1 MLADGTYATETV
13 FSATPSA
20 SHAANLEAVKAAAK
34 PPLRALILGG
44 DFYTAT
50 VLAATLT
57 KLVLRYRELSQ
68 GDDKSVNGLRAEV
81 RIISFRPS
89 KHLADVG
96 S

>member
-1 MLADGTYATETV
+1 
-13 FSATPSA
+13 
-20 SHAANLEAVKAAAK
+20 
-34 PPLRALILGG
+34 LILGG

-81 RIISFRPS
+81 RTNLSLIEW
-89 KHLADVG
+89 L
-96 S
+96 